1 MSTSRNSI
9 EEMGWQGIDTLMDL
23 LEDNLIKFAEQT
35 DTSPMD
41 MRKYI
46 DAELNTIMEKVWAV
60 KIRRA
65 DVYMREMSRDVR
77 LP

>member
-1 MSTSRNSI
+1 MNTSKNSI
-9 EEMGWQGIDTLMDL
+9 EEMGWQGIDTIMDL
-23 LEDNLIKFAEQT
+23 MEDNLLKFAEET

>member
-9 EEMGWQGIDTLMDL
+9 EEMGWQGIDALMDL

-35 DTSPMD
+35 NVSPAEMYETIEGRLKQTMD
-41 MRKYI
+41 
-46 DAELNTIMEKVWAV
+46 KVWTL
-60 KIRRA
+60 KGRKA

>member
-1 MSTSRNSI
+1 MNTSKNSI
-9 EEMGWQGIDTLMDL
+9 EEMGWVGIDNIMDL
-23 LEDNLIKFAEQT
+23 LEDNLLKFAEKT
-35 DTSPMD
+35 DISPMY

-46 DAELNTIMEKVWAV
+46 DNELNTIMDKVWAV

-65 DVYMREMSRDVR
+65 NVYMRELSTDVR

>member
-1 MSTSRNSI
+1 MNTSRNSI
-9 EEMGWQGIDTLMDL
+9 EEMGWEGVHNLMDL

-35 DTSPMD
+35 NVSPAEMYETIEGRLKQMMD
-41 MRKYI
+41 
-46 DAELNTIMEKVWAV
+46 KVWTL
-60 KIRRA
+60 KGRKA

>member
-1 MSTSRNSI
+1 MNTSKNSI
-9 EEMGWQGIDTLMDL
+9 EEMGWVGIDNIMDL
-23 LEDNLIKFAEQT
+23 LEDNLLKFAEKT
-35 DTSPMD
+35 DISPMY

-46 DAELNTIMEKVWAV
+46 DNELNTIMDKVWAV

-65 DVYMREMSRDVR
+65 NVYMRELSADVR

>member
-46 DAELNTIMEKVWAV
+46 DAELNTIMDKVWAV

>member
-46 DAELNTIMEKVWAV
+46 DAELTTIMEKVWAV

>member
-1 MSTSRNSI
+1 MNTSRNSI
-9 EEMGWQGIDTLMDL
+9 EEMGWQGIDALMDL

>member
-1 MSTSRNSI
+1 MNTSKNSI
-9 EEMGWQGIDTLMDL
+9 EEMGWQGIDALMDL

-35 DTSPMD
+35 NISPMD

>member
-1 MSTSRNSI
+1 MNTSRNSI
-9 EEMGWQGIDTLMDL
+9 EEMGWQGIDALMDL

-35 DTSPMD
+35 DISPMD

>member
-1 MSTSRNSI
+1 MSTSKNSI

-23 LEDNLIKFAEQT
+23 LEDNLLKFAEET
-35 DTSPMD
+35 DTSPID

>member
-1 MSTSRNSI
+1 MNTSRNSI

-23 LEDNLIKFAEQT
+23 MEDNLIKFAEQT
-35 DTSPMD
+35 NVSPAEMYETIEGRLKQVMD
-41 MRKYI
+41 
-46 DAELNTIMEKVWAV
+46 KVWTL
-60 KIRRA
+60 KGRRA

>member
-1 MSTSRNSI
+1 MNTSRNSI
-9 EEMGWQGIDTLMDL
+9 EEMGWQGIDALMDL

-35 DTSPMD
+35 NISPMD

-65 DVYMREMSRDVR
+65 DVYMRELSTDVR

>member
-1 MSTSRNSI
+1 MSISRNSI

-65 DVYMREMSRDVR
+65 DVYM
-77 LP
+77 

>member
-23 LEDNLIKFAEQT
+23 MEDNLIKFAEQT

>member
-1 MSTSRNSI
+1 MNTSKNSI
-9 EEMGWQGIDTLMDL
+9 EEMGWVGIDNIMDL
-23 LEDNLIKFAEQT
+23 LEDNLLKFAEKT
-35 DTSPMD
+35 DVSPMY

-46 DAELNTIMEKVWAV
+46 DNELNTIMDKVWAV

-65 DVYMREMSRDVR
+65 NVYMRELSTDVR